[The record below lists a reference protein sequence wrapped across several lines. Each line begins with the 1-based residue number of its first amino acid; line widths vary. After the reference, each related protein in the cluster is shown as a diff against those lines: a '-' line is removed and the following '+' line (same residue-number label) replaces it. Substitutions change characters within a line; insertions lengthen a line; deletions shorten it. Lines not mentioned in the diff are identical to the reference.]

1 MAFPPK
7 PTHFF
12 SRLHGLILFAYFS
25 QRKNDLNIGVGLII
39 LWKSQYLMYQLW
51 NAELVKISPVYI
63 NIDDSCIMN
72 RKALAFCDYV
82 KSMTYLSTS
91 DV

>member
-1 MAFPPK
+1 
-7 PTHFF
+7 
-12 SRLHGLILFAYFS
+12 
-25 QRKNDLNIGVGLII
+25 
-39 LWKSQYLMYQLW
+39 MYQLW

-63 NIDDSCIMN
+63 NVDDSCIMN

-91 DV
+91 YV